1 MFDPYS
7 VTPYVAGPHD
17 CRLTY
22 AEFKDWLKPG
32 GPLPPK

>member
-22 AEFKDWLKPG
+22 DDLKDLLKPG